1 MWAGFSQP
9 QSLTFEVGLSYIFC
23 RYSNLRLPQYLWAFS
38 KISTLS
44 LRFYLQIPPSTLR
57 RVGLMFNY
65 SWVTYSDPQQKAF
78 FWVAS
83 DDESTLTQ
91 EQLLNTVVSGAR
103 FLFLLS
109 DLRLD
114 TYLSM

>member
-1 MWAGFSQP
+1 
-9 QSLTFEVGLSYIFC
+9 
-23 RYSNLRLPQYLWAFS
+23 
-38 KISTLS
+38 
-44 LRFYLQIPPSTLR
+44 
-57 RVGLMFNY
+57 MFNY